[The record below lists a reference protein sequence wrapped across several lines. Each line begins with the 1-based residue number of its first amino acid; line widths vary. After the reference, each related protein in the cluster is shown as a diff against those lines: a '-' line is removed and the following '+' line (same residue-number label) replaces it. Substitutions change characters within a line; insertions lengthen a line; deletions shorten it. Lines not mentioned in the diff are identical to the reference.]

1 MGRKEGEKRCVSSCE
16 KAAVQ
21 LKSGDFGGIF
31 YCDFTTGELFEVIKE
46 KIQVLGFILTGLG

>member
-21 LKSGDFGGIF
+21 LKSDLQAILGA
-31 YCDFTTGELFEVIKE
+31 YFTVISPLE
-46 KIQVLGFILTGLG
+46 NCFR